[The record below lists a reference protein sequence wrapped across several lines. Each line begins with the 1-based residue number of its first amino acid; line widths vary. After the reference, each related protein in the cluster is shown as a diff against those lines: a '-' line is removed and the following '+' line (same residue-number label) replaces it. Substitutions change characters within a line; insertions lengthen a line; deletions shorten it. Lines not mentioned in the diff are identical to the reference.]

1 MPEVVTPGFELKQM
15 LLTSILHTK
24 KYIRKTRMQCPLVA
38 RSAGI
43 ANCLACEPRNQLTQR
58 AAVTEH
64 L

>member
-1 MPEVVTPGFELKQM
+1 MPEVVTPGFESKQM
-15 LLTSILHTK
+15 LLASILHMK
-24 KYIRKTRMQCPLVA
+24 KYIRKTRMRCPLVE

-43 ANCLACEPRNQLTQR
+43 ANWLAREPRNQLTQR